1 MRTVKGMGNLML
13 SRLNNQIGRLP
24 KILLLFFSL
33 VLAVS
38 IAFCDYK
45 IKEDISFYVFYSI
58 PIFIASWFVG
68 GLAGIFISFASSLA
82 WGLVD
87 FTRNESHQLIL
98 YLDSLLR
105 LIFFTAMSLVISY
118 LRKAFEREKNS
129 AHTDFLT
136 GLPNRRTFIERFS
149 TEIERAKRYN
159 RALTIAYID
168 LDNFKMLND
177 HYGHAVGDEALQKIA
192 ARLREDIRKSDFVA
206 RMGGDEFLL
215 YLPETNGTQ
224 AMSSLKHLQNSLNE
238 VTKTHA
244 LPITFSIGAITYAIP
259 KSSAEEM
266 IKTAD
271 RIMYSAKSAGK
282 NMIKHINA

>member
-1 MRTVKGMGNLML
+1 ML
-13 SRLNNQIGRLP
+13 LRLGHLIARVP
-24 KILLLFFSL
+24 KSVLILICIIL
-33 VLAVS
+33 VMSVAV
-38 IAFCDYK
+38 CDYK
-45 IKEDISFYVFYSI
+45 TAEDISFYVFYSL
-58 PIFIASWFVG
+58 PLFLAAWFIGIW
-68 GLAGIFISFASSLA
+68 AGILVSFVSSLL
-82 WGLVD
+82 WGFVD
-87 FTRNESHQLIL
+87 LKTSEHSLAIL
-98 YLDSLLR
+98 YLDTLLR
-105 LIFFTAMSLVISY
+105 LSFFAAVSLLISI
-118 LRKAFEREKNS
+118 LHDAFEREKDS

-159 RALTIAYID
+159 RPLTIAYID

-192 ARLREDIRKSDFVA
+192 ATLQEDIRKSDFVA

-224 AMSSLKHLQNSLNE
+224 AMSSLKHLQDSLNE

-266 IKTAD
+266 IRTAD

-282 NMIKHINA
+282 NRIKHIDA

>member
-1 MRTVKGMGNLML
+1 ML
-13 SRLNNQIGRLP
+13 SRLDDQIGKLP
-24 KILLLFFSL
+24 KTALLFFSL
-33 VLAVS
+33 VLAIS

-68 GLAGIFISFASSLA
+68 SLAGIFISLTSSSAWSVVDFSENASSQ
-82 WGLVD
+82 V
-87 FTRNESHQLIL
+87 IL

-105 LIFFTAMSLVISY
+105 FMFFTAMSIVISS

-136 GLPNRRTFIERFS
+136 GLPNRRTFIERIS
-149 TEIERAKRYN
+149 IEIERAKRYN

-168 LDNFKMLND
+168 LDNFKTLND
-177 HYGHAVGDEALQKIA
+177 RYGHAVGDEALQKIA
-192 ARLREDIRKSDFVA
+192 VRLRQNIRKSDFVA

-215 YLPETNGTQ
+215 YLPETNGAQ
-224 AMSSLKHLQNSLNE
+224 AISSLKHLHNSLNE
-238 VTKTHA
+238 VMPTNA
-244 LPITFSIGAITYAIP
+244 PPITFSIGAITYDIP
-259 KSSAEEM
+259 KCSAEEM
-266 IKTAD
+266 IRTAD
-271 RIMYSAKSAGK
+271 LIMYSAKSAGK